1 MKEIVMTLVD
11 IVGWIG
17 VVLIIGA
24 YLLNSIGKA
33 DSTGFWYQASNV
45 VGAVMIGIN
54 SYVQHAYPSVSV
66 NVVWAL
72 IGLYAVFVS
81 LRKSPLFTQKP

>member
-1 MKEIVMTLVD
+1 MTVID

-33 DSTGFWYQASNV
+33 SSTGFWYQVANV
-45 VGAVMIGIN
+45 VGAIMIGVN

-72 IGLYAVFVS
+72 IGLYAIIVALGKLSF
-81 LRKSPLFTQKP
+81 FTQKH